1 MKKQSKTTKKTR
13 SILWILRSID
23 LAILVLPLL
32 VYVII
37 ALIGGGAVKEKV
49 AVVGTVLIAL
59 ILVAFNII
67 TKKHLRSPLWIV
79 ILGLYV
85 AINNLLPLI
94 GMIAVSTI
102 IDEFA
107 LSPLIEKYKV
117 RLESHKAIDQR
128 IGVEEKTDEL
138 REETE

>member
-79 ILGLYV
+79 IIGLYIAV
-85 AINNLLPLI
+85 NNLLPLI

-128 IGVEEKTDEL
+128 IGVEEKDNEL

>member
-23 LAILVLPLL
+23 IAILVLPLL

-49 AVVGTVLIAL
+49 AVVGTVLVAL